1 MMNDLIH
8 PLVYEVLV
16 EVYKNREVQLDE
28 KLEKSATML
37 AELKE

>member
-1 MMNDLIH
+1 MNDLIH

-16 EVYKNREVQLDE
+16 EVYKNHEVQLDE

-37 AELKE
+37 VELKE